1 MDTLSIAL
9 ANLTSI
15 PILVFIAAVL
25 VSRFSPELKL
35 PDSIYQFLAVFL
47 LLGIGLKGGH
57 AIKSAEGETLLWPAL
72 AALGLGIVI
81 PFIAYGILRLTRRFS
96 QVDSGSLAAH
106 YGSTSLV
113 TFAAGLVMLES
124 LSIFVEPFTAALL
137 AIMEVPGIVIGIYL
151 GTRRSKAASTTAGPA
166 PQVSRLATIKEIF
179 LSKTVFLLLLGLLVG
194 FLAPEASF
202 VRVSPFF
209 VALEPGILV
218 LFLLQLGL
226 MVGSRLDT
234 LRSAGP
240 WLPVFALIMPLI
252 GGSLGAFTG
261 IAVGMSVGGATML
274 AILTASASYI
284 AAPAAVSLAMPKANL
299 PVALAA
305 SLGITFPFNLLIG
318 LPLYV
323 AAATIWKA
331 VLGGA

>member
-137 AIMEVPGIVIGIYL
+137 DC
-151 GTRRSKAASTTAGPA
+151 TAARGP
-166 PQVSRLATIKEIF
+166 
-179 LSKTVFLLLLGLLVG
+179 
-194 FLAPEASF
+194 
-202 VRVSPFF
+202 
-209 VALEPGILV
+209 
-218 LFLLQLGL
+218 
-226 MVGSRLDT
+226 M
-234 LRSAGP
+234 
-240 WLPVFALIMPLI
+240 
-252 GGSLGAFTG
+252 
-261 IAVGMSVGGATML
+261 
-274 AILTASASYI
+274 
-284 AAPAAVSLAMPKANL
+284 
-299 PVALAA
+299 
-305 SLGITFPFNLLIG
+305 
-318 LPLYV
+318 
-323 AAATIWKA
+323 
-331 VLGGA
+331 